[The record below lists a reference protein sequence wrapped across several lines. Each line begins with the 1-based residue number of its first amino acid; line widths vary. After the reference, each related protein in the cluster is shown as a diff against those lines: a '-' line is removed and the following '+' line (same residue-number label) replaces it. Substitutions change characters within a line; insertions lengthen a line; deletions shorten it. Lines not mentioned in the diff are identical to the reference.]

1 MKLKVVETLVSIL
14 VMVYQSC
21 ILYFNNGRVVFPWKM
36 IVCSFVS
43 LAFVI
48 TFYIHVPKPLA
59 IQNGKNV
66 KLPTTKH
73 LLHSLKHDSKQWGTE
88 LKV

>member
-59 IQNGKNV
+59 IQ
-66 KLPTTKH
+66 LPTTKH